1 MCALPLKLKTPGGL
15 VSLDSNLMLAPIAGW
30 CELAWRISVRELNG
44 IGGEHVG
51 GLGLACT
58 DLLNPQGLV
67 GGRDAARDLARTN
80 DLDQPIGMQLYG
92 AEPEILAQGAKWCA
106 DHGASVVDI
115 NMGCPVDKVCKR
127 MGGSKLMC
135 DLPRT
140 FEIFEAVREALPDSI
155 PLTAKMRLGWDDEA
169 HQDGVACEL
178 AVGLCNRGAACI
190 TVHGRTTE
198 QKFKG
203 TCDHNGIKRVV
214 DAVREAT
221 GQYDGTIDG
230 GVPVLGNGDIKS
242 AMDVIIMRRNT
253 GCSGVMIGRGA
264 FGNPWVFRQAWGLQK
279 RIDELGIDWFDDE
292 GIAAIDSSDLDPT
305 DDDRLEFVR
314 SYFERMIEYRDVK
327 HAMHVIGMK
336 ISWLGRTINA
346 GHCRDLKEGVRISK
360 TPEQVLAAI
369 EDWRT
374 SSHASAQEQA

>member
-15 VSLDSNLMLAPIAGW
+15 VCLESNLMLAPIAGW
-30 CELAWRISVRELNG
+30 CELGWRVCVRELNG
-44 IGGEHVG
+44 NVG

-92 AEPEILAQGAKWCA
+92 ADPKVLAKGAKWCA

-127 MGGSKLMC
+127 LGGSKLMC

-140 FEIFEAVREALPDSI
+140 YAIFEAVREALPDTI
-155 PLTAKMRLGWDDEA
+155 PLTAKMRLGWDEQA
-169 HQDGVACEL
+169 KADGTACDL
-178 AVGLCNRGAACI
+178 AVGLCERGAACI

-203 TCDHNGIKRVV
+203 SCDHDGIKRVV
-214 DAVREAT
+214 DAVRVAT
-221 GQYDGTIDG
+221 GAYDGTNDG

-242 AMDVIIMRRNT
+242 AMDVVVMRRNT

-264 FGNPWVFRQAWGLQK
+264 FGNPWIFRTAWGLQQ
-279 RIDELGIDWFDDE
+279 RIDEFGIDWHDDDA
-292 GIAAIDSSDLDPT
+292 IAAIDLSDLEPSDGE
-305 DDDRLEFVR
+305 RLDFVR
-314 SYFERMIEYRDVK
+314 DYFERMIEYRDVK

-336 ISWLGRTINA
+336 ISWLGKTING
-346 GHCRDLKEGVRISK
+346 GHCRGLKEGVRLSK
-360 TPEQVLAAI
+360 TPAEVLGAI
-369 EDWRT
+369 EGWRT
-374 SSHASAQEQA
+374 REKELV